1 MSDEETSLTL
11 PEWLQGDRLQVGL
24 LKNRSEYRDDLRW
37 YARRSAE
44 KRMTQKQ
51 MGDELGISASNVS
64 KVFSGQYTDPKN
76 GLVLAPPA
84 KMLSRIRV
92 LREQEAEQN
101 AARNQGRV
109 MTPTVEEVH
118 RVCRKVWRQ
127 KQIGILYGESHIG
140 KTEALQWFRDE
151 NNHGATLYVDLQDIA
166 GVQDLYKE
174 FASALKL
181 SGKSGTARLKERV
194 INSIDGT
201 NLILVDEVH
210 HITHAYRKGS
220 AKLMVNALKSIKDR
234 TGCAMVLCMT
244 HVGRYEFEDGEDA
257 RLLGQLR
264 RRGSI
269 ILDLGPAM
277 TVGDIRAIVEAYGL
291 EFPPEK
297 KGRDTWKEFE
307 ADHADLEHI
316 SICRDIAW
324 DRGAQW
330 LLNCLHDGQLIANK
344 TKGPLTWAA
353 FKTAHKIYLKGEQPR
368 RV

>member
-1 MSDEETSLTL
+1 MSDELTN
-11 PEWLQGDRLQVGL
+11 PEPDWLQGDRLQVGL
-24 LKNRSEYRDDLRW
+24 LKNKPEFREDLRW
-37 YARRSAE
+37 YARRAGALKMS
-44 KRMTQKQ
+44 QKQ
-51 MGDELGISASNVS
+51 MGDELGISASNIS
-64 KVFSGQYTDPKN
+64 KVFSGQYIDTRN
-76 GLVLAPPA
+76 SLVLAPPA

-92 LREQEAEQN
+92 LRDQEAE
-101 AARNQGRV
+101 AVASRNQGRV

-118 RVCRKVWRQ
+118 RVCRKVWKQ
-127 KQIGILYGESHIG
+127 KQIGIIYGESHIG
-140 KTEALQWFRDE
+140 KTEALEWFRDE

-174 FASALKL
+174 FAYALKL
-181 SGKSGTARLKERV
+181 SGKSGPERLKERV

-244 HVGRYEFEDGEDA
+244 HVGRHEFEDGEDA

-269 ILDLGPAM
+269 ILDLGQAM
-277 TVGDIRAIVEAYGL
+277 TVGDVRAIVEAYGL
-291 EFPPEK
+291 EFPPAKRGELWK
-297 KGRDTWKEFE
+297 KFE
-307 ADHADLEHI
+307 AEYADLEHI

-330 LLNCLHDGQLIANK
+330 LINCLHDGQLLANK
-344 TKGPLTWAA
+344 TKAKLTWAT
-353 FKTAHKIYLKGEQPR
+353 FVKAHKIYLKGEQPR
-368 RV
+368 AA